1 MMHVKH
7 IAVGNRLLPLSFNCI
22 PGEVVH
28 VVGPNGSGKSTLLS
42 AISGTLSS
50 QDSVSGEVYISNGD
64 NGNNSDLLAMPLS
77 EQAHLRGYLCQQSR
91 PVFNV
96 DVFQYLALSLPF
108 GVKITDTKARDAV
121 NEVIQLVQLQ
131 DKLHRSI
138 QTLSGGEWQR
148 VRLAG
153 VCLQVWRSI
162 NPYSKILILD
172 EPAAPLD
179 IAQEGLLYQLI
190 TEVADQGISVLV
202 ANHDLNRT
210 LRHADKVLLLSNGV
224 LHSSGKAE
232 EVLTEEGLGQVFN
245 TQVRR
250 VMVEDKP
257 YLLFE

>member
-7 IAVGNRLLPLSFNCI
+7 IAVGNRLLPLSFECNA
-22 PGEVVH
+22 GEIVH
-28 VVGPNGSGKSTLLS
+28 VVGPNGSGKSTLLA
-42 AISGTLSS
+42 AISGTLTSH
-50 QDSVSGEVYISNGD
+50 DSVSGEVSV
-64 NGNNSDLLAMPLS
+64 NSGDLLTMPLS
-77 EQAHLRGYLCQQSR
+77 EQAYLRGYLCQQSR

-96 DVFQYLALSLPF
+96 DVFQYLALSLPS
-108 GVKITDTKARDAV
+108 GVKISDGKVRDAV
-121 NEVIQLVQLQ
+121 NAVIELVQLQ

-162 NPYSKILILD
+162 NPYSQLLILD

-190 TEVADQGISVLV
+190 AEVSAQGVGVLV

-232 EVLTEEGLGQVFN
+232 DVLTEEGLGEVFN

-250 VMVEDKP
+250 VMVEEKP

>member
-1 MMHVKH
+1 MHVKH
-7 IAVGNRLLPLSFNCI
+7 IAVGNRLLPLSFECNA
-22 PGEVVH
+22 GEIVH
-28 VVGPNGSGKSTLLS
+28 VVGPNGSGKSTLLA
-42 AISGTLSS
+42 AISGTLTSH
-50 QDSVSGEVYISNGD
+50 DSVSGEVSVNRG
-64 NGNNSDLLAMPLS
+64 DLLTMPLS
-77 EQAHLRGYLCQQSR
+77 EQAYLRGYLCQQSR

-96 DVFQYLALSLPF
+96 DVFQYLALSLPS
-108 GVKITDTKARDAV
+108 GVKISDSKVRDAV
-121 NEVIQLVQLQ
+121 NAVIELVQLQ

-162 NPYSKILILD
+162 NPYSQLLILD

-190 TEVADQGISVLV
+190 AEVSAQGVGVLV

-232 EVLTEEGLGQVFN
+232 DVLTEEGLGEVFN

-250 VMVEDKP
+250 VMVEEKP

>member
-1 MMHVKH
+1 MHVKH
-7 IAVGNRLLPLSFNCI
+7 IAVGNRLLPISFDCN
-22 PGEVVH
+22 PGDVVH
-28 VVGPNGSGKSTLLS
+28 VVGPNGSGKSTLL
-42 AISGTLSS
+42 AAVSGTLSS

-77 EQAHLRGYLCQQSR
+77 EQSHIRGYLCQQSR

-96 DVFQYLALSLPF
+96 DVFQYLALSLPS
-108 GVKITDTKARDAV
+108 GLKITDRKVIEAV
-121 NEVIQLVQLQ
+121 KKVIELVQLQ
-131 DKLHRSI
+131 DKLHRNI

-148 VRLAG
+148 VRLGG

-162 NPYSKILILD
+162 NPYSQILILD

-190 TEVADQGISVLV
+190 EEVASQGIGVLV
-202 ANHDLNRT
+202 ANHDLNRS

-224 LHSSGKAE
+224 LHSSGKAK
-232 EVLTEEGLGQVFN
+232 EVLTEEGLGEVFN

-250 VMVEDKP
+250 VMVEDNP

>member
-7 IAVGNRLLPLSFNCI
+7 ITVGNRLLPLSFECKA
-22 PGEVVH
+22 GEVVH
-28 VVGPNGSGKSTLLS
+28 VVGPNGSGKSTLLG
-42 AISGTLSS
+42 AISGTLPHREL
-50 QDSVSGEVYISNGD
+50 VKGEVMIDGK
-64 NGNNSDLLAMPLS
+64 DLLAMPLP

-91 PVFNV
+91 PAFNI
-96 DVFQYLALSLPF
+96 DVFQYLALSLPS
-108 GVKITDTKARDAV
+108 GTNIADSNITQSKVRDALNMV
-121 NEVIQLVQLQ
+121 VALVQLQ

-153 VCLQVWRSI
+153 VCLQVWRTI
-162 NPYSKILILD
+162 NPFSQLLILD

-190 TEVADQGISVLV
+190 NAVAAQGIAVLV

-224 LHSSGKAE
+224 LYTSGTAD
-232 EVLTEEGLGQVFN
+232 EVLTQEGLGEVFK
-245 TQVRR
+245 TPVRK
-250 VMVEDKP
+250 VLLESKP
-257 YLLFE
+257 YLIFE